1 MASSGLIDT
10 RNNTFYS
17 VSDTWADIAT
27 DWANTESW
35 SINPEAVVYE
45 TDVFDFGTKKSVI
58 PLVDLFVSQ
67 GAGYVEILYGDTLHG
82 NGAIQSPTTLGSD
95 LYFDLDYTVAGY
107 VSDTYTGFTA
117 RYAQVRATALARNSD
132 NTANLTAE
140 LSEVSARFQQE
151 FEHEYFFDVNTVD
164 LAGTTSARTIPV
176 SKLTTP
182 VAGIFY
188 SAKLDA
194 STSNA
199 FGKYQIHTIS
209 KSTPSFAVFDLDKFN
224 DSVGVDLDG
233 IDIDVVG
240 FPTLVVGENGS
251 VRKA

>member
-10 RNNTFYS
+10 RRNTFYS
-17 VSDTWADIAT
+17 DSDTWGNIGT

-35 SINPEAVVYE
+35 SIDPAAVVYE
-45 TDVFDFGTKKSVI
+45 TAVFDFGTKKSVI
-58 PLVDLFVSQ
+58 PLVDIFVSQ
-67 GAGYVEILYGDTLHG
+67 GAGYVEVLYGDTLHG
-82 NGAIQSPTTLGSD
+82 NGEIQTPTTLGSD
-95 LYFDLDYTVAGY
+95 LYFDLDYTVSGY
-107 VSDTYTGFTA
+107 TADTYTGFTA
-117 RYAQVRATALARNSD
+117 RYAQVRVTAQKRNSD

-151 FEHEYFFDVNTVD
+151 FEHEYFFDVNTTD
-164 LAGTTSARTIPV
+164 LAGTTTARTIPV

-188 SAKLDA
+188 STRYDGT
-194 STSNA
+194 TSNA
-199 FGKYQIHTIS
+199 NGKYQIHTIS
-209 KSTPSFAVFDLDKFN
+209 KSTPSFAVFDLDKFQDN
-224 DSVGVDLDG
+224 TGVDLDG

-240 FPTLVVGENGS
+240 FPTLAVGENGS